1 MRAAYYEEPGGP
13 ENLKVGERPDPEP
26 GPGEV
31 LIRNRA
37 AGVGIWD
44 VKIMASASAN
54 RSFPAIPGFEAAG
67 VLEQAGDSG
76 MRVGDPAY
84 AQLGAHRGGYA
95 EYSVARSDH
104 VAPKPPT
111 ASFEEAAGL
120 VIGAGTAYE
129 GLVDRGRVQAGETVL
144 VTAAS
149 GGVGVSAVQ
158 IAASLGARV
167 VAVASS
173 SNHDL
178 LRELG
183 ASEAFDYHDPTWV
196 DQVSAVAPGGVDVLF
211 DGAGGD
217 TRDRAVG
224 AVKDGGRG
232 VFLVGKPQNLPRGI
246 TAEQFS
252 ADPTGERLRAIG
264 HLVEEGKLR
273 AVMDSTFTLDDA
285 PAAVA
290 RVAPHHSRGRVALT
304 ID

>member
-129 GLVDRGRVQAGETVL
+129 GLIDRGHIQAGETVL

-196 DQVSAVAPGGVDVLF
+196 DQVSAAAPGGVDVLF

-264 HLVEEGKLR
+264 HLVAEGKLR
-273 AVMDSTFTLDDA
+273 AVMDSTFALDDA

-290 RVAPHHSRGRVALT
+290 RVASHHSRGRVALT